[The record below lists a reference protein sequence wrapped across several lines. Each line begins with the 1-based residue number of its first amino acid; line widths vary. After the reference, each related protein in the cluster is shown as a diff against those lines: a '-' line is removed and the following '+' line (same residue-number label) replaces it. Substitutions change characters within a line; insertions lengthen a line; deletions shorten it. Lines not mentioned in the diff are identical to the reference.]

1 MLSDGPLSHGTL
13 RDGTLCDGTLYT
25 TGRYGTGRNVR
36 DVLYSRRFVQEVD
49 EERSEEVL
57 AGSSL
62 DFSDGER
69 SR

>member
-1 MLSDGPLSHGTL
+1 M
-13 RDGTLCDGTLYT
+13 LCDGTLYP
-25 TGRYGTGRNVR
+25 TGRYGTGRYAR